1 MHYVREVKVRYT
13 RKIKTK
19 TDIRSA
25 GDVAKFVRTKIL
37 QDNSKEHVVLLCL
50 DGSHSVA
57 AYNIVSIG
65 SATSA
70 IVHPREVFQPAIL
83 AGSVSIILVHNHPSG
98 STEPS
103 VEDVKTTEMLKEA
116 GKMVGIKLLDHVIVG
131 DHSHYSFQERG
142 AL

>member
-19 TDIRSA
+19 TEIRSA
-25 GDVAKFVRTKIL
+25 KDVANFVRTKIL

-65 SATSA
+65 TATSA
-70 IVHPREVFQPAIL
+70 PVHPREVFQAAIL
-83 AGSVSIILVHNHPSG
+83 AGSVSIVLVHNHPSG
-98 STEPS
+98 SIEPS
-103 VEDVKTTEMLKEA
+103 PEDVKITEQLKQA
-116 GKMVGIKLLDHVIVG
+116 GKVLGIKLLDHVIVA
-131 DHSHYSFQERG
+131 DHSHYSFQECGR
-142 AL
+142 L

>member
-1 MHYVREVKVRYT
+1 MHYVREVKVRYS

-25 GDVAKFVRTKIL
+25 RDVANFVRTKVL

-57 AYNIVSIG
+57 AYNVVSIG
-65 SATSA
+65 TATSA
-70 IVHPREVFQPAIL
+70 PIHPREVFQAAIL
-83 AGSVSIILVHNHPSG
+83 AGSVSIVLAHNHPSG

-103 VEDVKTTEMLKEA
+103 PEDIKVTKLMQDA
-116 GKMVGIKLLDHVIVG
+116 GKVVGIKLLDHVIVG
-131 DHSHYSFQERG
+131 DYDHYSFQEKG